1 MRIARAL
8 TIKATLPLFV
18 AGATLFSG
26 AAIAVPSAVAGVS
39 SVAAVSAVAPG
50 AHLAMSFNGPHS
62 NMSFN

>member
-26 AAIAVPSAVAGVS
+26 TAIVVPSAVAGVS
-39 SVAAVSAVAPG
+39 SVPAASGVAHG
-50 AHLAMSFNGPHS
+50 AHLAMLYDGPGS
-62 NMSFN
+62 KMLYD